1 VATGTDLIS
10 GNQIRQTCYLETLSH
25 QEFSVRNFYIIC
37 LIPLGLAACSQKPLL
52 TTEQKARY
60 TVELLA
66 ARSECKVF
74 EQRLLPPVTDQ
85 NLIDQ
90 TYQAAKAAHC
100 LKPSV

>member
-1 VATGTDLIS
+1 M
-10 GNQIRQTCYLETLSH
+10 
-25 QEFSVRNFYIIC
+25 RNLYIIC

-66 ARSECKVF
+66 KRSECNIY
-74 EQRLLPPVTDQ
+74 EQRLESPVTDQ
-85 NLIDQ
+85 QLVDQ

>member
-1 VATGTDLIS
+1 MQTRTDKPVTVNS
-10 GNQIRQTCYLETLSH
+10 STSLE
-25 QEFSVRNFYIIC
+25 FAVRHFCMFC
-37 LIPLGLAACSQKPLL
+37 LITFALSACSQKPQL
-52 TTEQKARY
+52 TTEQKAQY

-66 ARSECKVF
+66 SRSECKIF

-85 NLIDQ
+85 KLVDQ